1 MAGYPNPWVEIPIHT
16 HLPLSGV
23 QGTERASRNH
33 INVLTAD
40 VVVALPG
47 GHGTISEVRLAV
59 RYHKPLVAFLSV
71 REDIVGLPEDVYVET
86 DLEAVKDF
94 VRAHIW

>member
-1 MAGYPNPWVEIPIHT
+1 M
-16 HLPLSGV
+16 S
-23 QGTERASRNH
+23 
-33 INVLTAD
+33 
-40 VVVALPG
+40 
-47 GHGTISEVRLAV
+47 